1 MSNISSNQDVKFIAT
16 SFTIIT
22 ILLACLTILLDVI
35 IIFRLLIYNKLK
47 RRYTKSTSRR
57 IGLLHSMNT
66 YIHIIGETTVFLIM
80 SNRSLYGDLYISNKE
95 DMFPSWHCRLLN
107 YLMSMFAA
115 GIYGSCFLQALFRF
129 WRIIKPH
136 QRLYRRFSFHFRL
149 IFFHWIIIII
159 LSIPV
164 WYRSVYLSSENFC
177 LNCFTDTWSS
187 IYISIVSVATPVFSI
202 VIVYL
207 KILMYMKHNWQSRK
221 RLRRM
226 KRDVLTI
233 KRIFLLVIVLLST
246 SSAGVILWLLMFIQ
260 KHMHPLSYRLLCF
273 MVEIGMLIC
282 SITLL
287 IVSPQLKRALQS
299 TSFYR
304 QQKYSNNKSNSS
316 LNKTNEDEV
325 KSVEDE
331 SAF

>member
-1 MSNISSNQDVKFIAT
+1 
-16 SFTIIT
+16 
-22 ILLACLTILLDVI
+22 
-35 IIFRLLIYNKLK
+35 
-47 RRYTKSTSRR
+47 
-57 IGLLHSMNT
+57 
-66 YIHIIGETTVFLIM
+66 
-80 SNRSLYGDLYISNKE
+80 
-95 DMFPSWHCRLLN
+95 
-107 YLMSMFAA
+107 
-115 GIYGSCFLQALFRF
+115 
-129 WRIIKPH
+129 
-136 QRLYRRFSFHFRL
+136 
-149 IFFHWIIIII
+149 
-159 LSIPV
+159 
-164 WYRSVYLSSENFC
+164 
-177 LNCFTDTWSS
+177 
-187 IYISIVSVATPVFSI
+187 
-202 VIVYL
+202 
-207 KILMYMKHNWQSRK
+207 
-221 RLRRM
+221 M